1 MAHLIRF
8 LIQDHARTN
17 RAFDA
22 YSKAPT
28 NLQSA
33 LTACAE
39 LEVHATIE
47 EELVYPI
54 LRDELDADAADHA
67 EEEHAEVKELIAEVQ
82 ELEPGDPDL
91 PVLMEQIMRLTAEHV
106 EDEESRIIPRL
117 QRHLGPRVWDLGR
130 EAFGLRQELLGQED
144 RPGNEAKPV
153 ARTGF
158 AANAG
163 WSGGSS
169 AVPNAGW

>member
-1 MAHLIRF
+1 MAHLTRF
-8 LIQDHARTN
+8 LLQDHARIN

-33 LTACAE
+33 LLACAE
-39 LEVHATIE
+39 LEVHLTIE

-54 LRDELDADAADHA
+54 LRDEIDADAADHA
-67 EEEHAEVKELIAEVQ
+67 EDEHAEVKELIAAVQ
-82 ELEPGDPDL
+82 DLEPGDEDL
-91 PVLMEQIMRLTAEHV
+91 PVLMEQLMRLVADHV
-106 EDEESRIIPRL
+106 EEEETTVIPRL
-117 QRHLGPRVWDLGR
+117 QSHLLSRVWDIGR
-130 EAFGLRQELLGQED
+130 EAFALRQELLGEGD

-153 ARTGF
+153 AKQGLT
-158 AANAG
+158 ANAG

-169 AVPNAGW
+169 AVPNSGW

>member
-1 MAHLIRF
+1 MAHLTRF
-8 LIQDHARTN
+8 LLQDHARIN

-33 LTACAE
+33 LAACAE

-54 LRDELDADAADHA
+54 LRDEIDADAADHG
-67 EEEHAEVKELIAEVQ
+67 EEEHAEFKELMAAVQ
-82 ELEPGDPDL
+82 DLEPGDPDL
-91 PVLMEQIMRLTAEHV
+91 PVLMEQLMRTVAEHV
-106 EDEESRIIPRL
+106 EEEETQVIPRL
-117 QRHLGPRVWDLGR
+117 QAHLGGRVWDVGR
-130 EAFGLRQELLGQED
+130 EAFGLRQELLGEED
-144 RPGNEAKPV
+144 RPGAQPKPV
-153 ARTGF
+153 AKQGLS
-158 AANAG
+158 ANAG
-163 WSGGSS
+163 WSGGSD

>member
-1 MAHLIRF
+1 MAHLTRF
-8 LIQDHARTN
+8 LLQDHARIN

-33 LTACAE
+33 LAACAE
-39 LEVHATIE
+39 IEVHATVE

-54 LRDELDADAADHA
+54 LEELDPGAAEHA
-67 EEEHAEVKELIAEVQ
+67 EEEHAEAKELIAQVQ
-82 ELEPGDPDL
+82 DMEPGDPDL
-91 PVLMEQIMRLTAEHV
+91 PVVMEELMRLMADHV
-106 EDEESRIIPRL
+106 EEEETTVIPRL
-117 QRHLGPRVWDLGR
+117 QTHLGAGVWDVGR
-130 EAFGLRQELLGQED
+130 EAFGLRQELLGEGD

-158 AANAG
+158 TANAG

-169 AVPNAGW
+169 AVPNSGW

>member
-1 MAHLIRF
+1 MAHLTRF
-8 LIQDHARTN
+8 LLQDHARIN

-39 LEVHATIE
+39 LEVHATVE

-54 LRDELDADAADHA
+54 LEELDPDAAEHA
-67 EEEHAEVKELIAEVQ
+67 EEEHAEVKELVAQVQ
-82 ELEPGDPDL
+82 DLEPGDPDL
-91 PVLMEQIMRLTAEHV
+91 PVLMEQIMRLMADHV
-106 EDEESRIIPRL
+106 EEEETTVIPRL
-117 QRHLGPRVWDLGR
+117 QSHLGARVWDVGR
-130 EAFGLRQELLGQED
+130 EAFGLRQELLGETD
-144 RPGNEAKPV
+144 RPGNQAKPV
-153 ARTGF
+153 ARSGL

-169 AVPNAGW
+169 APANAGW

>member
-1 MAHLIRF
+1 MAHLIRI

-67 EEEHAEVKELIAEVQ
+67 EEEHAEVKELVAAVQ
-82 ELEPGDPDL
+82 DLEPGDPDL

-106 EDEESRIIPRL
+106 EEEETQIIPRL
-117 QRHLGPRVWDLGR
+117 QSHLGPRVWDVGR
-130 EAFGLRQELLGQED
+130 EAFGLRQELLGEGD
-144 RPGNEAKPV
+144 RPGNQAKPV
-153 ARTGF
+153 AKQGL

-163 WSGGSS
+163 WSGGSDS
-169 AVPNAGW
+169 VPNAGW

>member
-67 EEEHAEVKELIAEVQ
+67 EEEHAEVKELIAAVQ
-82 ELEPGDPDL
+82 DLEPGDEDL

-106 EDEESRIIPRL
+106 EEEETTILPRL
-117 QRHLGPRVWDLGR
+117 QSHLGPRVWDVGR
-130 EAFGLRQELLGQED
+130 EAFGLRQELLGEGD
-144 RPGNEAKPV
+144 RPGNQAKPV
-153 ARTGF
+153 AKSGLS
-158 AANAG
+158 ANAG
-163 WSGGSS
+163 WSGGSD

>member
-8 LIQDHARTN
+8 LIQDHARIN

-54 LRDELDADAADHA
+54 LRDEVDADAADHG
-67 EEEHAEVKELIAEVQ
+67 EEEHAEFKELIAAVQ
-82 ELEPGDPDL
+82 DMEPGDEDL
-91 PVLMEQIMRLTAEHV
+91 PVLMEQLIRLVAEHV
-106 EDEESRIIPRL
+106 EEEETTILPRL
-117 QRHLGPRVWDLGR
+117 QSHLGPRVWDVGR
-130 EAFGLRQELLGQED
+130 EAFGLRQELLGEGD
-144 RPGNEAKPV
+144 RPGNQAKPV
-153 ARTGF
+153 AKSGL

-163 WSGGSS
+163 WSGGSD

>member
-1 MAHLIRF
+1 MAHLTRF
-8 LIQDHARTN
+8 LLQDHARIN
-17 RAFDA
+17 RAFDG

-28 NLQSA
+28 NLPSA
-33 LTACAE
+33 LAACAE

-54 LRDELDADAADHA
+54 LQEIDPRAAQHA

-91 PVLMEQIMRLTAEHV
+91 PALMEQIMRLMAEHV
-106 EDEESRIIPRL
+106 EEEETTVIPRL
-117 QRHLGPRVWDLGR
+117 QQHLGPRVWDVGR
-130 EAFGLRQELLGQED
+130 EAFGLRQELLGEGD
-144 RPGNEAKPV
+144 RPGNQAKPV
-153 ARTGF
+153 AKGGL

-163 WSGGSS
+163 WSGGSG
-169 AVPNAGW
+169 AVANAGW

>member
-1 MAHLIRF
+1 MAHLTRF
-8 LIQDHARTN
+8 LIQDHARIN

-28 NLQSA
+28 NLPSA
-33 LTACAE
+33 LNACAE
-39 LEVHATIE
+39 LEVHTTIE
-47 EELVYPI
+47 EEIVYPI

-67 EEEHAEVKELIAEVQ
+67 EEEHAEFKELIAEVQ
-82 ELEPGDPDL
+82 DLEPGDPDL
-91 PVLMEQIMRLTAEHV
+91 PVLMEQIMRLVAEHV

-117 QRHLGPRVWDLGR
+117 QTHLGPRVWDLGR
-130 EAFGLRQELLGQED
+130 EAFGLRQELLGEGD

-153 ARTGF
+153 AKQGLS
-158 AANAG
+158 ANAG

-169 AVPNAGW
+169 AIPNAGW